1 MVDLGKIFGAGAEVA
16 QLQDVVDFIGSH
28 QDDLRATAQIA
39 RDLPTLLK
47 LFSSGLADAGAHA
60 SKAGKAL
67 TGTSGA
73 TGRVGDSAAALAS
86 VSSSLAAVGT
96 LVGDAA
102 IDISKVPLMGG
113 PSRQL
118 ANAAHAVADTKSNL
132 DGLAVDLQEISVLLD
147 TVGQALE
154 RLGTTL
160 GATGREANRFVASAR
175 LGRQS

>member
-1 MVDLGKIFGAGAEVA
+1 MVDLGKVPAAGMTKLQEVVEFVWTHKDDLAASA
-16 QLQDVVDFIGSH
+16 QL
-28 QDDLRATAQIA
+28 AQ
-39 RDLPTLLK
+39 DLPALLR
-47 LFSSGLADAGAHA
+47 LLSSGLADAGAHA

-67 TGTSGA
+67 TGASGA
-73 TGRVGDSAAALAS
+73 TGRVGDSAAALATI
-86 VSSSLAAVGT
+86 SSSLSQVGT

-118 ANAAHAVADTKSNL
+118 ATAAHAVADTKKNL
-132 DGLAVDLQEISVLLD
+132 DSLSGDLQEISALLD

-160 GATGREANRFVASAR
+160 GATGREANKFVARPA
-175 LGRQS
+175 GG

>member
-1 MVDLGKIFGAGAEVA
+1 MVDLGKILGAGAEVTR
-16 QLQDVVDFIGSH
+16 LQDVVDFIADHRDELENS
-28 QDDLRATAQIA
+28 AKIA
-39 RDLPTLLK
+39 RDLPALL
-47 LFSSGLADAGAHA
+47 LLLSSGLADAGAHA

-67 TGTSGA
+67 SGASGA
-73 TGRVGDSAAALAS
+73 TGRVGDSAAALATI
-86 VSSSLAAVGT
+86 SSSLSQVGT

-118 ANAAHAVADTKSNL
+118 ATAAHAVADTKKNL
-132 DGLAVDLQEISVLLD
+132 DSLSGDLQEISALLD

-160 GATGREANRFVASAR
+160 GATGREANKFVARPA
-175 LGRQS
+175 GE

>member
-1 MVDLGKIFGAGAEVA
+1 MVDLGKLLGAGAEVT
-16 QLQDVVDFIGSH
+16 QLQDIVDFIGSH
-28 QDDLRATAQIA
+28 QDDLVVTAQLA
-39 RDLPTLLK
+39 KELPTLLK
-47 LFSSGLADAGAHA
+47 LLSSGLADAGAHA

-73 TGRVGDSAAALAS
+73 TARVGDSAAALAS
-86 VSSSLAAVGT
+86 ISSSLSSVGT

-118 ANAAHAVADTKSNL
+118 ATAAHAVGDTKKNL
-132 DGLAVDLQEISVLLD
+132 DGLAVDLQEIAGLLD

-160 GATGREANRFVASAR
+160 GATGREANRFVSSAR
-175 LGRQS
+175 KSS

>member
-1 MVDLGKIFGAGAEVA
+1 MVDLGKVPAAGMTKLQEVVEFVWSHKDDLAVSA
-16 QLQDVVDFIGSH
+16 QL
-28 QDDLRATAQIA
+28 AQ
-39 RDLPTLLK
+39 DLPALLR
-47 LFSSGLADAGAHA
+47 LLSSGLADAGAHA

-67 TGTSGA
+67 TGASGA
-73 TGRVGDSAAALAS
+73 TGRVGDSAAALATI
-86 VSSSLAAVGT
+86 SSSLSQVGT

-118 ANAAHAVADTKSNL
+118 ATAAHAVADTKKNL
-132 DGLAVDLQEISVLLD
+132 DSLSGDLQEISALLD

-160 GATGREANRFVASAR
+160 GATGREANKFVARPA
-175 LGRQS
+175 GE